1 MAYESKDN
9 GDCDDRVFRFPLT
22 FSLCLIF
29 QETLPE
35 IEVTNFSL
43 KEKTNTVGNNTT
55 LLSINLLYYINA
67 NEIPGELSGKN
78 MISSRETNMLSSHVK
93 RSPLL
98 RPHNTSH
105 LSQQQQKIQ

>member
-1 MAYESKDN
+1 M
-9 GDCDDRVFRFPLT
+9 
-22 FSLCLIF
+22 IF

-35 IEVTNFSL
+35 MALTNFRL
-43 KEKTNTVGNNTT
+43 KEKTNTVGKNTT

>member
-1 MAYESKDN
+1 MA
-9 GDCDDRVFRFPLT
+9 
-22 FSLCLIF
+22 
-29 QETLPE
+29 
-35 IEVTNFSL
+35 VTNFSL

-67 NEIPGELSGKN
+67 NEIPSELSGKN

-98 RPHNTSH
+98 W
-105 LSQQQQKIQ
+105 QKKGVELKWFCISLVFI